1 MEVITLGKRHL
12 ALVKA
17 HALEYK
23 DVDVEVVAS
32 DKSVRVCSE
41 QPLSGFGYCCPY
53 DKLPCKR
60 YDYVLDNGAC
70 FTYDRNGRLR
80 FVCKRCVLPTGFSL
94 IKQMSSEQ
102 LKQDGSEG
110 ERGSMSLLVPTERL

>member
-1 MEVITLGKRHL
+1 MGKKHL

-17 HALEYK
+17 RALERK

-32 DKSVRVCSE
+32 DKSVRVLSKRDS
-41 QPLSGFGYCCPY
+41 LSGFGYCCPY
-53 DKLPCKR
+53 DKLQCKR

-70 FTYDRNGRLR
+70 FTYDRNGHLR
-80 FVCKRCVLPTGFSL
+80 WVCKRLVLPAGFSL

-102 LKQDGSEG
+102 MNQDDEG
-110 ERGSMSLLVPTERL
+110 GGWMSLLVPTERL